1 MGQAELRAVMYT
13 VFSTF
18 AATADAMP
26 GRPFLCIPPRPDRAY
41 IPAGAEFSYGDIAE
55 KIGSLRERYH
65 DAGYGHGHRVCL
77 LLENRPDF
85 LVHWLALNAI
95 GASIIPINPAY
106 RAAEIAYLISHAEPD
121 LIVALHGQSELKKA
135 IAESSPSPLL
145 LQVTGDDLGDSVQGI
160 PPSRTRSP
168 ADGVP
173 DSRSEAAL
181 LYTSGT
187 TAQPKGCILSNEY
200 VISTGRWYASRGGEA
215 TYHAGTER
223 LYSPL
228 PLFHMAGLTLT
239 TMAMMLTGGCLILP
253 ERFNA
258 RFAWQDI
265 VTCRASVL
273 HYLGVIVAALLEQPP
288 SPQETMHALRFSMGV
303 GANPELR
310 RKAHERFRIPFV
322 EGWGMTETGRSC
334 FNTVEPYHLESNSI
348 GRSEPGFEMI
358 ALDPDGN
365 EVPAGTL
372 GELCVRHSTQTPR
385 KGFFSGYLK
394 DPVATED
401 AWRHGWF
408 HTGDSVWRHED
419 GAFVFVDRLK
429 YMIRRAGEN
438 ISAAEVESVLAA
450 SSLVRQAAVVAARD
464 PVREE
469 EVVAFIVAND
479 GVQPSD
485 EAAERIFNH
494 CAERLASFKLPAWVA
509 FVDALPLTATNKIQ
523 KHTLLGPDKTPLPD
537 AKTIDLRRHKTN
549 AIKTSSSNKDNGR

>member
-1 MGQAELRAVMYT
+1 MYT
-13 VFSTF
+13 VFGSF
-18 AATADAMP
+18 VATADAMP
-26 GRPFLCIPPRPDRAY
+26 EKPFLCIPARPDRAY
-41 IPAGAEFSYGDIAE
+41 IPAGAEFSYGEVAQ
-55 KIGSLRERYH
+55 KVSNLRERYR

-121 LIVALHGQSELKKA
+121 LIVALHDQSELKKA
-135 IAESSPSPLL
+135 IAGVDRPLLL
-145 LQVTGDDLGDSVQGI
+145 LQVSGDDLGASVEDI
-160 PPSRTRSP
+160 PPSRTSPP
-168 ADGVP
+168 ADGAP
-173 DSRSEAAL
+173 GCQSEAAL

-187 TAQPKGCILSNEY
+187 TARPKGCILSNEY
-200 VISTGRWYASRGGEA
+200 VVSTGRWYASRGGEA
-215 TYHAGTER
+215 TYHMGTDR

-265 VTCRASVL
+265 VNCRASVL

-288 SPQETMHALRFSMGV
+288 SPQETRHALRFSMGV

-310 RKAHERFRIPFV
+310 RKAGERFGISFV

-334 FNTVEPYHLESNSI
+334 FNTAEPYHLETNTI

-358 ALDPDGN
+358 ALDPDGA
-365 EVPAGTL
+365 EVPPGAL
-372 GELCVRHSTQTPR
+372 GELCVRHSAQTPR

-394 DPVATED
+394 DPDATED

-429 YMIRRAGEN
+429 HMIRRAGEN
-438 ISAAEVESVLAA
+438 ISAAEVENVLAA
-450 SSLVRQAAVVAARD
+450 SSFVKQVAVVATHD

-469 EVVAFIVAND
+469 EVIAFVVAND
-479 GVQPSD
+479 EVQPSS

-494 CAERLASFKLPAWVA
+494 CAERLAPFKLPAWLA
-509 FVDALPLTATNKIQ
+509 FVEALPLTGTNKIQ
-523 KHTLLGPDKTPLPD
+523 KHALLGPDKKPLPD

-549 AIKTSSSNKDNGR
+549 AIKTNGSNNK

>member
-1 MGQAELRAVMYT
+1 MYT
-13 VFSTF
+13 VFGTF

-26 GRPFLCIPPRPDRAY
+26 AKPFLCIPPRPDRAY
-41 IPAGAEFSYGDIAE
+41 MPNGAEFSYADIAG
-55 KIGSLRERYH
+55 KIDHLRRRYI

-77 LLENRPDF
+77 QLENRPDF

-95 GASIIPINPAY
+95 GASIIPINPSY
-106 RAAEIAYLISHAEPD
+106 RAAEIIYVISHAEPD
-121 LIVALHGQSELKKA
+121 LIVALHSQSELVKA
-135 IAESSPSPLL
+135 IAESDCPPLL
-145 LQVTGDDLGDSVQGI
+145 LQVSGDDLGEGVRDIPRSRTHPPAEGI
-160 PPSRTRSP
+160 PN
-168 ADGVP
+168 
-173 DSRSEAAL
+173 SRSEAAL

-187 TAQPKGCILSNEY
+187 TARPKGCILSNEY
-200 VISTGRWYASRGGEA
+200 VVSTGRWYVSRGGEA
-215 TYHAGTER
+215 TYHAGTDR

-265 VTCRASVL
+265 VACRANVL
-273 HYLGVIVAALLEQPP
+273 HYLGVIVAALMEQPP
-288 SPQETMHALRFSMGV
+288 SPQESMHSLRFSMGV

-310 RKAHERFRIPFV
+310 RKARERFGISFV

-334 FNTVEPYHLESNSI
+334 FNTVEPYHLETNTI

-365 EVPAGTL
+365 EVPARTL
-372 GELCVRHSTQTPR
+372 GELCVRHSMETPR

-394 DPVATED
+394 DPDATEE

-408 HTGDSVWRHED
+408 HTGDSVWQYED

-429 YMIRRAGEN
+429 HMIRRAGEN
-438 ISAAEVESVLAA
+438 ISAAEVESVLAT
-450 SSLVRQAAVVAARD
+450 SPLIRQAAVVGVHD

-469 EVVAFIVAND
+469 EVIAFVIADD

-485 EAAERIFNH
+485 EIAERIFDH
-494 CAERLASFKLPAWVA
+494 CTERLAPFKLPAWLA
-509 FVDALPLTATNKIQ
+509 FVDKLPLTATNKIQ
-523 KHTLLGPDKTPLPD
+523 KHALLGPDKTPLPD
-537 AKTIDLRRHKTN
+537 VKAIDLRRHKTN
-549 AIKTSSSNKDNGR
+549 AIKFNGSSTK

>member
-1 MGQAELRAVMYT
+1 MYT
-13 VFSTF
+13 VFGMF

-26 GRPFLCIPPRPDRAY
+26 GKPFLCIPPRADRAY
-41 IPAGAEFSYGDIAE
+41 MQDGAEFRYGDIAG
-55 KIGSLRERYH
+55 KIARLRGQYL

-95 GASIIPINPAY
+95 GASIVPINPAY
-106 RAAEIAYLISHAEPD
+106 RAAEIIYLISHAEPD
-121 LIVALHGQSELKKA
+121 LIVALHGQPELEKA
-135 IAESSPSPLL
+135 VTQSDPSPPL
-145 LQVTGDDLGDSVQGI
+145 LQVSGDDLGDSVQDI
-160 PPSRTRSP
+160 PTARAHPRVEGAPGSQ
-168 ADGVP
+168 
-173 DSRSEAAL
+173 SEAAL

-187 TAQPKGCILSNEY
+187 TARPKGCILSNEY
-200 VISTGRWYASRGGEA
+200 VVSTGRWYLSRGGEA
-215 TYHAGTER
+215 TYHAGTDR

-239 TMAMMLTGGCLILP
+239 TMAMMLMGGCLILP

-265 VTCRASVL
+265 VTCRANVL

-288 SPQETMHALRFSMGV
+288 SPQETTHALRFSMGV

-310 RKAHERFRIPFV
+310 RKARERFGIPFV

-334 FNTVEPYHLESNSI
+334 FNTIEPYHLETNTI

-365 EVPAGTL
+365 EVPAGML
-372 GELCVRHSTQTPR
+372 GELCVRHSTKTPR

-394 DPVATED
+394 DPAATEE

-429 YMIRRAGEN
+429 HMVRRAGEN
-438 ISAAEVESVLAA
+438 ISAAEVEGILAT
-450 SSLVRQAAVVAARD
+450 SPLIRQAAVVGVHD
-464 PVREE
+464 PIREE
-469 EVVAFIVAND
+469 EVIAFVVADD
-479 GVQPSD
+479 GVPPTD
-485 EAAERIFNH
+485 EAAELIFHH
-494 CAERLASFKLPAWVA
+494 CAERLAPFKLPAWLA
-509 FVDALPLTATNKIQ
+509 FVDKLPLTATNKIQ
-523 KHTLLGPDKTPLPD
+523 KHALLGPGKTPLPD
-537 AKTIDLRRHKTN
+537 VKPIDLRRHKTN
-549 AIKTSSSNKDNGR
+549 AIKSNGSNNR